1 VEELI
6 QVKCPFDPQKQLERE
21 LRAEIIAGWK
31 EQLYKALVDEF
42 RGVQTRKILRRILG
56 DDNNDGLAWL
66 LSSSSERFLKK
77 GQVSLYLQD
86 LAQKVGISKSKLIRW
101 RHKFRKRLR
110 LLCTRKKRLAE
121 MCKAFRL

>member
-66 LSSSSERFLKK
+66 LSSSSERFLKRDR
-77 GQVSLYLQD
+77 SLYIYKIWL
-86 LAQKVGISKSKLIRW
+86 R
-101 RHKFRKRLR
+101 RLGSQR
-110 LLCTRKKRLAE
+110 ASL
-121 MCKAFRL
+121 